1 MMNFDTTLQI
11 ENIDYGFV
19 KGSRKI
25 VFIKVGLGGSCSG
38 YENKYLTM
46 AQSLRAKYGCSV
58 IVASNPHDKKDH
70 SPIDKQAI
78 ERYILENG
86 ITAPAL
92 FFLGHSNGGIKGLT
106 LTKAGVAFEKMILI
120 NMPLMINFHKTKD
133 CLSSIPQ
140 TEIVAVYG
148 ELDPSCRYA
157 SLLRERFKNLTVL
170 TIPKADHNFAGMLL
184 EFIGLSDLLFHSNI

>member
-1 MMNFDTTLQI
+1 MMNFDYTLQI

-19 KGSRKI
+19 KGSREI

-70 SPIDKQAI
+70 SPADKQMI
-78 ERYILENG
+78 EQYIADNG
-86 ITAPAL
+86 IAFPEL
-92 FFLGHSNGGIKGLT
+92 FFFGHSNGGAKGLA
-106 LTKAGVAFEKMILI
+106 LTRSGVPFKKMILV

-133 CLSSIPQ
+133 CLSSISQ

-148 ELDPSCRYA
+148 ELDPSCQYA
-157 SLLRERFKNLTVL
+157 SLLSEKFKNLTVL
-170 TIPKADHNFAGMLL
+170 TIPKADHNFAGMLS